1 MHSAEY
7 EIVDFDMS
15 GLVAG
20 GRTYEL
26 AEKGCFPRKRGEKG
40 YQLSAAF
47 VGDTGETVSV
57 FFDPGNTSCIS

>member
-1 MHSAEY
+1 
-7 EIVDFDMS
+7 MS